1 MGFRAVGE
9 CGWEE
14 YVSGMVDT
22 LVAVVVAGVC
32 LGVWWTGGWMVGR
45 GMGGRGEVGIRVGGG

>member
-14 YVSGMVDT
+14 CVSGMVDT
-22 LVAVVVAGVC
+22 LVAGYWQVYVYVLVD
-32 LGVWWTGGWMVGR
+32 WWVDGG
-45 GMGGRGEVGIRVGGG
+45 

>member
-14 YVSGMVDT
+14 CVSGMVDT
-22 LVAVVVAGVC
+22 LVAVVLTGVC
-32 LGVWWTGGWMVGR
+32 LCVGGLVGGWWVG
-45 GMGGRGEVGIRVGGG
+45 GVGWRGEVGMRVGGG